1 MSTTVGKDDL
11 ILAQVELIATQ
22 TDVINKQAVGIGQL
36 KQQVAALVDSVNWYE
51 SETRHNE
58 TFERLRGELEAVQAE
73 NKLLRG
79 EIDVLAT
86 RIHTGIRG

>member
-1 MSTTVGKDDL
+1 MLTTVGKDDL

-22 TDVINKQAVGIGQL
+22 TDVINRQTVEIGQL

-51 SETRHNE
+51 SETKHNE

-73 NKLLRG
+73 LTGLK
-79 EIDVLAT
+79 DVNSKA
-86 RIHTGIRG
+86 